1 MVLLQPGIY
10 QDRKKITPLYI
21 IYSEPGAAGSRGWKV
36 HSSHCFLEAFSA
48 PETMHISLRI
58 SWLKGKRITY
68 AQTPHHHHH
77 THTHTH
83 THRSKGSKAKRG
95 KEIESPLLSN

>member
-58 SWLKGKRITY
+58 SWLKGKRIICTN
-68 AQTPHHHHH
+68 TPPPSPH

-83 THRSKGSKAKRG
+83 TEAKGAKPGEEKR
-95 KEIESPLLSN
+95 